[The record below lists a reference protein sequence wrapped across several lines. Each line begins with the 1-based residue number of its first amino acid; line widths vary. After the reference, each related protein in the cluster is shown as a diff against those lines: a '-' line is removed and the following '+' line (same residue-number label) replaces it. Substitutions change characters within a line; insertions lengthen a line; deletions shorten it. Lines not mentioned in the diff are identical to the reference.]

1 MRPRSDWSFIAGLL
15 AMTLSVTVFML
26 VSGGTSGPRS
36 LVSLP
41 SSLVAAYD
49 SLVDAGVLVHRVVE
63 VPHQAGSLA
72 VSVAAA
78 CAWTE
83 GAETYWRYRSVLF
96 EAQRSVAS
104 TYPVLPELVRLA
116 RYADADSSRLGRCLD
131 ERGEDFTARFAKGLQ
146 VVRGLRK

>member
-1 MRPRSDWSFIAGLL
+1 M
-15 AMTLSVTVFML
+15 
-26 VSGGTSGPRS
+26 
-36 LVSLP
+36 
-41 SSLVAAYD
+41 
-49 SLVDAGVLVHRVVE
+49 HRVVE

-146 VVRGLRK
+146 VVREVPVSYTPVFALNGRVFEWNTLARRVRGLRK